1 MAGGG
6 ADQTLNTTAAFHE
19 ITNQRRGGAGGTGGG
34 PDVSMMDDHEPFK
47 CKVPSKVF
55 LNQQREIEYQHEN

>member
-1 MAGGG
+1 MAGG

-19 ITNQRRGGAGGTGGG
+19 ITNQRRGGAVGAVG

-55 LNQQREIEYQHEN
+55 LNPKRERESKKKY